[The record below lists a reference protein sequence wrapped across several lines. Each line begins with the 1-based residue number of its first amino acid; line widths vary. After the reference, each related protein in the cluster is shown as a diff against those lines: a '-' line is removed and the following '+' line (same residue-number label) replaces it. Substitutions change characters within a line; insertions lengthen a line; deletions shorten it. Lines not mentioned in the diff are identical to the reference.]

1 MKFKNIYAMNLN
13 KIMNKDEIVLIMDE
27 LKLTIENVQFEKI
40 SDKKKFDK
48 TIKLLGQYK
57 FWTQR
62 LRECLMSEGLI

>member
-1 MKFKNIYAMNLN
+1 MEFKKIYAMNIS
-13 KIMNKDEIVLIMDE
+13 KMMNKDEIVLIIDE

-40 SDKKKFDK
+40 SGKKKFDK